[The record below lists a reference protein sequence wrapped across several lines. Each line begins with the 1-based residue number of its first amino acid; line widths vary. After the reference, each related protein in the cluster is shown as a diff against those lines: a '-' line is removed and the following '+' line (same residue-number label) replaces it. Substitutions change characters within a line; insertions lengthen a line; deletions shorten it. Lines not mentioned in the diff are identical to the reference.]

1 MNTGNTES
9 KYVSRKIVRWRRE
22 FVYLHFL
29 ERLVEFYRI
38 EIFLSIIEF
47 SKVVKINTVF
57 DTAGMKLTNNRQFRD
72 KIVYE
77 SYIFRVVSISQ
88 ERNPPNSPRSKVNR
102 I

>member
-47 SKVVKINTVF
+47 SKVVKINT
-57 DTAGMKLTNNRQFRD
+57 AGMKLTNNRQFRD
-72 KIVYE
+72 KIAYE

-88 ERNPPNSPRSKVNR
+88 KRNPPNSPRSKVNR